1 MNRRHWRALIV
12 GVGLAVL
19 SSPWACWPGNPRAAR
34 PTAGTT
40 VVAFGDSLVAG
51 RGAQSGRDFV
61 SVLSK
66 RLGVPIINAGH
77 SGDTTRAALA
87 RLDSDVL
94 SRDPRIAI
102 VLLGGND
109 YLRRVPIEETFA
121 NLTTIVDE
129 IRSRGAAVV
138 LVGVSVG
145 MLSDPYAERY
155 ESLARQTTAALVPD
169 ILGGI
174 IGHGDLMSD
183 AIHPNEQGYGIMA
196 DRLEPVLRELLSED

>member
-1 MNRRHWRALIV
+1 MNTRSLRALAIA
-12 GVGLAVL
+12 VGLGLLVSL
-19 SSPWACWPGNPRAAR
+19 WSCGPGNLRAAK

-40 VVAFGDSLVAG
+40 VIAFGDSLVAG
-51 RGAQSGRDFV
+51 RGAPSGRDFV
-61 SVLSK
+61 SLLSE
-66 RLGVPIINAGH
+66 RLGVPIINAGR

-87 RLDSDVL
+87 RLDNDVL

-109 YLRRVPIEETFA
+109 YLRRVPIDETFA

-129 IRSRGAAVV
+129 IRSHGAAVV

-145 MLSDPYAERY
+145 LLSDPYAAQY
-155 ESLARQTTAALVPD
+155 ESLAHQTTAAFVPD

-174 IGHGDLMSD
+174 IGHGNLMSD
-183 AIHPNEQGYGIMA
+183 TIHPNEQGYGIIA
-196 DRLEPVLRELLSED
+196 DRLEPVLRELLAED